1 MKIILKPNKGPV
13 HFQVA
18 TSIRRMIVK
27 DYQQGDLLPS
37 HRELS
42 VILGIGLRSITN
54 AMHLLSSQGIVTP
67 IRKKGTIVARR
78 PSSVEERLSRV
89 ALISKIGSGD
99 LFTGYNGQIMSG
111 VSMSLDRLE
120 VGLLMFPRKDSV
132 YTPVEEVLVSGAD
145 GLVMLGAVDKEYLN
159 KYSKTNIPI
168 VLVDNH
174 PADISVDSVVCDN
187 FGAAATLIN
196 YLFEKG
202 HSNISY
208 ATYKFNKIP
217 DSDNVE
223 RHEAFLLEMKC
234 HGVEPCRPTCEM
246 NVKRVGV
253 LDDSPDKLIEAIRT
267 GQNAPTVIVTDSDGT
282 AFALMKMF
290 KKEGIRVPEDV
301 SVAAIVQAPDI
312 RTDSVDLLTGCCI
325 NFIEM
330 GLRAI
335 DLIVEQC
342 QEQRYAPRVIR
353 VGYKFVNGCSIKE
366 IKR

>member
-18 TSIRRMIVK
+18 TSIRKMIVK

-42 VILGIGLRSITN
+42 ASLEVGLRSVTN

-99 LFTGYNGQIMSG
+99 LFTGYNGQILSG
-111 VSMSLDRLE
+111 VSVSLDQLE
-120 VGLLMFPRKDSV
+120 IGLLMFPRKDNL
-132 YTPVEEVLVSGAD
+132 YTPIEEVLSAGAD

-187 FGAAATLIN
+187 FGAAATLLN

-202 HSNISY
+202 HSKISY
-208 ATYKFNKIP
+208 ATYRFSKNP
-217 DSDNVE
+217 DSDNRE
-223 RHEAFLLEMKC
+223 REEAFLLEMKC
-234 HGVEPCRPTCEM
+234 HGVEPCRPACEM
-246 NVKRVGV
+246 NLHKTGTQNN
-253 LDDSPDKLIEAIRT
+253 SPAALIKAIHT
-267 GQNAPTVIVTDSDGT
+267 GNNAPTVIVTDSDGT
-282 AFALMKMF
+282 AFVLLKMF
-290 KKEGIRVPEDV
+290 RKEGIRVPEDV
-301 SVAAIVQAPDI
+301 SIAVIAQSPDI
-312 RTDSVDLLTGCCI
+312 RADSVELLTGCCI
-325 NFIEM
+325 NFTEM
-330 GLRAI
+330 GSRAI
-335 DLIVEQC
+335 NLIVEQC
-342 QEQRYAPRVIR
+342 QGQRYAQRVIR
-353 VGYKFVNGCSIKE
+353 VGYKFVKAI
-366 IKR
+366 IPTF